1 MEPNDSFQHIS
12 LEDFIALDKSSVTLV
27 DLREP
32 DELLISAIDG
42 AVNAP
47 FSGFPGNLDDIPTD
61 KPVVVFCNHGT
72 FSEEVAEI
80 LADRGYDVSSLNGGY
95 KAYRAATETEPQHQ
109 VAQQQQSGDPRQ
121 QRALLHTLSRC
132 PLL

>member
-1 MEPNDSFQHIS
+1 MEQNDSFQHIS
-12 LEDFIALDKSSVTLV
+12 LEDFIALDKNSVTLV

-32 DELLISAIDG
+32 DELLVSAIDG

-80 LADRGYDVSSLNGGY
+80 LADRGYAVSSLDGGY
-95 KAYRAATETEPQHQ
+95 RAYRTAAERPAAAEEKP
-109 VAQQQQSGDPRQ
+109 A
-121 QRALLHTLSRC
+121 AC
-132 PLL
+132 